1 MPDDD
6 DQAARRLP
14 YTLTAALVGGS
25 YLAIAHSTMT
35 KPPGWYCLPRDRR
48 LSAFPARLARHAHGR
63 QKPPGAARSSAML
76 RGHTARTASQ
86 CPPPAASALQSA
98 PGDACECGPSAPRRP
113 LGREIA
119 RTDRRV

>member
-35 KPPGWYCLPRDRR
+35 KPPRLVLPAARPPLVG
-48 LSAFPARLARHAHGR
+48 LS
-63 QKPPGAARSSAML
+63 GAARPSRPRPPEAARSRQEQRHAERAHSSHSL
-76 RGHTARTASQ
+76 SVPASGRVSF
-86 CPPPAASALQSA
+86 A
-98 PGDACECGPSAPRRP
+98 ERPRRR
-113 LGREIA
+113 L
-119 RTDRRV
+119 

>member
-35 KPPGWYCLPRDRR
+35 KPPRLVLPAARPPLVG
-48 LSAFPARLARHAHGR
+48 LSGAARPSRPRPPEAARSR
-63 QKPPGAARSSAML
+63 QKPPGAAP
-76 RGHTARTASQ
+76 
-86 CPPPAASALQSA
+86 C
-98 PGDACECGPSAPRRP
+98 
-113 LGREIA
+113 
-119 RTDRRV
+119 

>member
-63 QKPPGAARSSAML
+63 QKPPEAARSRQKPPEA
-76 RGHTARTASQ
+76 ARSRQEQRHAERAHSSHSLSVPASGRVSF
-86 CPPPAASALQSA
+86 A
-98 PGDACECGPSAPRRP
+98 ERPRRR
-113 LGREIA
+113 L
-119 RTDRRV
+119 

>member
-35 KPPGWYCLPRDRR
+35 KPPRLVLPAARPPLVG
-48 LSAFPARLARHAHGR
+48 LS
-63 QKPPGAARSSAML
+63 GAARPSRPRPPEAARSRQEPPEAARSRQEQRHAERAHSSHSL
-76 RGHTARTASQ
+76 SVPASGRVSF
-86 CPPPAASALQSA
+86 A
-98 PGDACECGPSAPRRP
+98 ERPRRR
-113 LGREIA
+113 L
-119 RTDRRV
+119 